1 MPLSE
6 HEQHLLEQIE
16 RALVAEDPKFASTVR
31 AADPRHHVRRRVVLA
46 SIVAV
51 VGLALVCVGV
61 VFGKPD
67 VLGVPVIAA
76 VGFFAMFGGLV
87 FGLSAYRHRQ
97 LEAVPSGESG
107 EGGATTRRRSSIVD
121 RLEDRFRRRSNRWS
135 GE

>member
-1 MPLSE
+1 VPLSE

-61 VFGKPD
+61 IFGKPD

-97 LEAVPSGESG
+97 LEAVQSGESG
-107 EGGATTRRRSSIVD
+107 EGGGSTRRRSSIVD

>member
-31 AADPRHHVRRRVVLA
+31 AADPRHHVRRRMVLA
-46 SIVAV
+46 GIVAV

-61 VFGKPD
+61 IFGKPD
-67 VLGVPVIAA
+67 VWGVPIVAA
-76 VGFFAMFGGLV
+76 VGFLAMFGGLV

-97 LEAVPSGESG
+97 LEAPGASSE
-107 EGGATTRRRSSIVD
+107 EGGERRRGSLMD
-121 RLEDRFRRRSNRWS
+121 RLEDRWRRRPNRWTS
-135 GE
+135 